1 MNCSN
6 NKITKLA
13 SVTTYRGNV
22 LNLYQFWIFFIL
34 VASYWTCITI
44 TNALINPI
52 CLDALGKI
60 VNNDMIN
67 SNFN

>member
-6 NKITKLA
+6 NIITELPT
-13 SVTTYRGNV
+13 VTTYRGNV

-34 VASYWTCITI
+34 VASYWACITI

-52 CLDALGKI
+52 CLDTLGKI